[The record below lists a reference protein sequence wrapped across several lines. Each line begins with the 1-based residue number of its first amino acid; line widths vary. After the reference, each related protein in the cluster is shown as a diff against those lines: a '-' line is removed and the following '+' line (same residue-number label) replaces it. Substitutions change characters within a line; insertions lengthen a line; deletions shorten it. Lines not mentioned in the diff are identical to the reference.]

1 MMKKLV
7 SLLLALVMAL
17 GLCTSAIAETNGESE
32 DVQTGNETYTMETV
46 LAGVDALTLE
56 DVAESERDAA
66 KEAAKNFL
74 QTNFAVVKNNGKF
87 FLVITDVR
95 FRYDLFFVTEGDKTR
110 VKGIVDNYEAPIAN
124 GSKTTIKAVLN
135 SYIVQYGNN
144 CGRIDGVDFG
154 WLMNIYKAAA
164 ERLVLQSTETGK
176 VQGID
181 KLRINGGEDS
191 TYPYKNG
198 EYIKGDGP
206 NSTAQDM
213 ANSAVTYFK
222 KYFKCG
228 TETFNEET
236 RGTVTYNKD
245 IYENNSFKN
254 RDKAQ
259 QAITDYNN
267 LSPMAQ
273 IYLNELEIYQDGG
286 PGVGPRGI
294 SFWQLIQQYNEQL
307 NGSQGGGNNP
317 SHGPTTGNITDVK
330 SLPDAASVAGTQARD
345 FLGGANGST
354 TGVVKYTYT
363 PGGNDKA
370 PVGDI
375 SINGTDIGNDGMF
388 TDTAKARAAIN
399 AYYNLQPAARDIL
412 DMLFLREKTP
422 WGAQLWKFSRRMA
435 NFESMVQ
442 IAESKG
448 DDSVKTDPL
457 SKENGAAEMLRSTGG
472 FTAPDLGR
480 NFTITFPR
488 QLERGTDYNYNY
500 QVVDG
505 VGVLTVEMYAG
516 NKQHWIEAGLANPE
530 GIKYTVV
537 LRNPTNGIYHGA
549 AAGNGNS
556 GVWDAWA
563 KGTIALNE
571 YTDEMEKFSFG
582 LAAVN
587 TRDGF
592 MTVNAIENYGEM
604 MVLSVWNSN
613 KNMNEGSPVKNLVLV
628 RIRVVDQFSYEAE
641 AGMVPAVNVKDEER
655 VKVTGVNA
663 EIWNVTRE
671 AERLVVRP
679 KDGTLA
685 SKFENGQIS
694 PIGTLTIKAPE
705 GYTELDSVIMNGKP
719 MNEKSFENGVWTC
732 PRFFPVQ
739 DNGNAAMV
747 STRTFVLNW
756 KSGSGQNA
764 KYFPETF
771 TLYFGESSSAVED
784 ALNKA
789 YKDNYQVNT
798 DMTISLQPKTNMEKD
813 IGAVGD
819 NGINVIYDEITGGF
833 HTTFDSKKGMPTLAL
848 LEKGMVIEPS
858 AEIKENGTVAGFHAH
873 PFETNN
879 DPQNMGSSWF
889 DSVMKGFI
897 EEHRDTNHTRTYG
910 YPSNTV
916 ARTIPFVATNKLV
929 RDGMTVYFSFT
940 QAYRGMVIEWVDA
953 QDKVLGY
960 TFAYGRN
967 DPFVATT
974 QTDMTAGGPE
984 ENREYSEPF
993 AVGPDG
999 GKFWCER
1006 YPQEGGNGQKWYF
1019 RLRVS
1024 GHSEWSGEYTVYLPY
1039 SYLEITDAEAQR
1051 LINSGRKAR
1060 IDHYVNGD
1068 GMAPETLEGTYTE
1081 WGICFKTGSFSPFV
1095 ISTAAQSSSG
1105 GGYYY
1110 GGASTPGISAVKTA
1124 DAAKSATDY
1133 TSGIYGLTF
1142 RSTAA
1147 FSGFKGVQVDG
1158 RTIAAANYVAED
1170 NGGIEV
1176 YLKAVYLRTL
1186 KDGRHTVTIL
1196 SDAGNVTMNF
1206 TIGGVDSPTTFDA
1219 GIGAYVGM
1227 ALASVGGMA
1236 WIRRRKR

>member
-1 MMKKLV
+1 MMKKVV

-56 DVAESERDAA
+56 DVAESERGAA

-74 QTNFAVVKNNGKF
+74 QTNFAVVTNNGKF

-144 CGRIDGVDFG
+144 CGRTDGVDFG
-154 WLMNIYKAAA
+154 WLMNIYKVAA

-222 KYFKCG
+222 KYFECG

-317 SHGPTTGNITDVK
+317 GGPPPSTGNVTDV
-330 SLPDAASVAGTQARD
+330 SNLPGNGQPNEEAKV
-345 FLGGANGST
+345 FLGQNGYME
-354 TGVVKYTYT
+354 YTYT
-363 PGGNDKA
+363 SEYES
-370 PVGDI
+370 DI
-375 SINGTDIGNDGMF
+375 SFRGVSIDNKGRF
-388 TDTAKARAAIN
+388 VEAQKVRAAIT
-399 AYYNLQPAARDIL
+399 AYKNLSQEAKSIL
-412 DMLFLREKTP
+412 NNLRICADDEQWT
-422 WGAQLWKFSRRMA
+422 FSRRMWHLERMLY
-435 NFESMVQ
+435 FSESSNSSRVTPVTMPKDGVVE
-442 IAESKG
+442 A
-448 DDSVKTDPL
+448 
-457 SKENGAAEMLRSTGG
+457 MLEAG
-472 FTAPDLGR
+472 FTAPVLGDD
-480 NFTITFPR
+480 FAVAFPS
-488 QLERGTDYNYNY
+488 QLERYKDYDYNYSIIDN
-500 QVVDG
+500 
-505 VGVLTVEMYAG
+505 VGVLTVEVRAG
-516 NKQHWIEAGLANPE
+516 DRAHWLEAASASDDGDITYGIVFRNKTGAN
-530 GIKYTVV
+530 
-537 LRNPTNGIYHGA
+537 YHGSA
-549 AAGNGNS
+549 FGNGGSGYWQVWAANEETLKNS
-556 GVWDAWA
+556 GKA
-563 KGTIALNE
+563 TTHYNSL
-571 YTDEMEKFSFG
+571 G

-587 TRDGF
+587 QQNGV

-604 MVLSVWNSN
+604 MALSVWNNASSA
-613 KNMNEGSPVKNLVLV
+613 KEGAPVKHLLTM
-628 RIRVVDQFSYEAE
+628 RIRIVDQFTYEAE
-641 AGMVPAVNVKDEER
+641 AGMGEEVLPAVNVQDEKR
-655 VKVTGVNA
+655 VSYTLNGENTWRVV
-663 EIWNVTRE
+663 RE
-671 AERLVVRP
+671 KERLVVRP
-679 KDGTLA
+679 AEGTLA
-685 SKFENGQIS
+685 DKFAANNDWS
-694 PIGTLTIKAPE
+694 NVIGTLTVATPIA
-705 GYTELDSVIMNGKP
+705 GYKLAAVNGNP
-719 MNEKSFENGVWTC
+719 VNNGGDTWIC
-732 PRFFPVQ
+732 DRFFPQ
-739 DNGNAAMV
+739 SN
-747 STRTFVLNW
+747 
-756 KSGSGQNA
+756 GQNTSGVVTTRQFTLTWTSNSDQYA
-764 KYFPETF
+764 ETF
-771 TLYFGESSSAVED
+771 TLYIGENSAVVKNE
-784 ALNKA
+784 LNEA
-789 YKDNYQVNT
+789 YKELNNGRT
-798 DMTISLQPKTNMEKD
+798 TIVAFQSANDAQQD
-813 IGAVGD
+813 ISDVSGSSVD
-819 NGINVIYDEITGGF
+819 VVYDSVTGGF
-833 HTTFDSKKGMPTLAL
+833 HTTFDSSKPMPTAEQ
-848 LEKGMVIEPS
+848 LEQGMVIEPG
-858 AEIKENGTVAGFHAH
+858 EGIDKTKVARFHVH
-873 PFETNN
+873 PFQTNA
-879 DPQNMGSSWF
+879 DPADSTSDWF
-889 DSVMKGFI
+889 KDILKGFQK
-897 EEHRDTNHTRTYG
+897 ERED
-910 YPSNTV
+910 SNKSDQIFDYKATEDNI
-916 ARTIPFVATNKLV
+916 ARTIPFVATNSV
-929 RDGMTVYFSFT
+929 THGGVTVYFAFT
-940 QAYRGMVIEWVDA
+940 QAYRGKVIEWVDA

-974 QTDMTAGGPE
+974 QTDMTASGPE
-984 ENREYSEPF
+984 ENRKYSEPF

-1024 GHSEWSGEYTVYLPY
+1024 GHSEWNGEYTVYLPY
-1039 SYLEITDAEAQR
+1039 SYLKITDAEAQR

-1081 WGICFKTGSFSPFV
+1081 WGICFKTSSFSPFV

-1110 GGASTPGISAVKTA
+1110 YGGASTPSISAVKTA

-1170 NGGIEV
+1170 NSGIEV

-1236 WIRRRKR
+1236 WMRRRKR

>member
-1 MMKKLV
+1 MMKKVV

-17 GLCTSAIAETNGESE
+17 GLVVPVWGNDLPSGTEPLFFYGQDNKQEWHYFNGTGLGQGNSVTFDRVYKDEGNDSYTQLTGFTVDSQATAAGLTATVNGGALTVTAANDCDAEVKFVVIEA
-32 DVQTGNETYTMETV
+32 
-46 LAGVDALTLE
+46 AGVKYALR
-56 DVAESERDAA
+56 VIVNESS
-66 KEAAKNFL
+66 
-74 QTNFAVVKNNGKF
+74 G
-87 FLVITDVR
+87 
-95 FRYDLFFVTEGDKTR
+95 G
-110 VKGIVDNYEAPIAN
+110 
-124 GSKTTIKAVLN
+124 
-135 SYIVQYGNN
+135 
-144 CGRIDGVDFG
+144 
-154 WLMNIYKAAA
+154 
-164 ERLVLQSTETGK
+164 
-176 VQGID
+176 QG
-181 KLRINGGEDS
+181 G
-191 TYPYKNG
+191 
-198 EYIKGDGP
+198 
-206 NSTAQDM
+206 Q
-213 ANSAVTYFK
+213 
-222 KYFKCG
+222 
-228 TETFNEET
+228 
-236 RGTVTYNKD
+236 
-245 IYENNSFKN
+245 
-254 RDKAQ
+254 
-259 QAITDYNN
+259 
-267 LSPMAQ
+267 
-273 IYLNELEIYQDGG
+273 GG
-286 PGVGPRGI
+286 P
-294 SFWQLIQQYNEQL
+294 
-307 NGSQGGGNNP
+307 
-317 SHGPTTGNITDVK
+317 PTTGQIK
-330 SLPDAASVAGTQARD
+330 DAKQLTGDKPAIDMALDYLGIGTSGAAGSVTY
-345 FLGGANGST
+345 
-354 TGVVKYTYT
+354 KYVD
-363 PGGNDKA
+363 GGNS
-370 PVGDI
+370 DI
-375 SINGTDIGNDGMF
+375 SINGTSIGPDGLF
-388 TDTAKARAAIN
+388 TDTAAARAAVN
-399 AYYNLQPAARDIL
+399 AYYSLQPAAQNIL
-412 DMLFLREKTP
+412 DTLYLRVNDE
-422 WGAQLWKFSRRMA
+422 LWMFSRRMDY
-435 NFESMVQ
+435 FRQLVQ
-442 IAESKG
+442 IAEAKG
-448 DDSVKTDPL
+448 DDSVPTDPL
-457 SKENGAAEMLRSTGG
+457 DSENEAAVMLKNGG
-472 FTAPDLGR
+472 FTAPALGR
-480 NFTITFPR
+480 DMTITFPE
-488 QLERGTDYNYNY
+488 QLVRGVDYNYNY
-500 QVVDG
+500 ALVDSI
-505 VGVLTVEMYAG
+505 GVLTVEIYKG
-516 NKQHWIEAGLANPE
+516 EKQHWIEAARNNPK
-530 GIKYTVV
+530 GINYQVIF
-537 LRNPTNGIYHGA
+537 RNPTGGDYHEST
-549 AAGNGNS
+549 AGNGNS

-563 KGTIALNE
+563 KGEISLRKNSDR
-571 YTDEMEKFSFG
+571 TDSKGFG

-613 KNMNEGSPVKNLVLV
+613 ENMNEGSPVKNLVLV

-641 AGMVPAVNVKDEER
+641 TGMVPAVNVKDEER

-705 GYTELDSVIMNGKP
+705 GYTELDSVIMNRKP

-732 PRFFPVQ
+732 PRFFPFQ
-739 DNGNAAMV
+739 DNGSAAMV

-771 TLYFGESSSAVED
+771 TLYFGESSSAVKA

-789 YKDNYQVNT
+789 YIDNGGTGSIAV
-798 DMTISLQPKTNMEKD
+798 SLQPGIEAEKD

-819 NGINVIYDEITGGF
+819 TGISVAYDEITGGF
-833 HTTFDSKKGMPTLAL
+833 HTTFDSEKGMPTLAL

-858 AEIKENGTVAGFHAH
+858 TEIKGNGAVAGFHAH

-897 EEHRDTNHTRTYG
+897 EEHKDTNHTRTYD
-910 YPSNTV
+910 YSSNTV

-929 RDGMTVYFSFT
+929 RDGVTVYFSFT

-974 QTDMTAGGPE
+974 QTDMTASGPE
-984 ENREYSEPF
+984 ENRKYSEPF

-1024 GHSEWSGEYTVYLPY
+1024 GHSEWNGEYTVYLPY

-1081 WGICFKTGSFSPFV
+1081 WGICFKTRSFSPFV

-1105 GGYYY
+1105 GGYYYY

-1236 WIRRRKR
+1236 WMRRRKR

>member
-7 SLLLALVMAL
+7 SLLLALVMAV

-46 LAGVDALTLE
+46 LAGVDALSG
-56 DVAESERDAA
+56 DGDAKAAA
-66 KEAAKNFL
+66 KEYLKKYFVVVNDNNMSFVVINNVGMRQDKFI
-74 QTNFAVVKNNGKF
+74 QTQEQKATVQNVLTAYTTEISGVLDTYK
-87 FLVITDVR
+87 VR
-95 FRYDLFFVTEGDKTR
+95 
-110 VKGIVDNYEAPIAN
+110 
-124 GSKTTIKAVLN
+124 
-135 SYIVQYGNN
+135 YGNSAEMA
-144 CGRIDGVDFG
+144 FSE
-154 WLMNIYKAAA
+154 LLKIYRCAA
-164 ERLVLQSTETGK
+164 ERPAIQNYENGGNGPDTGK
-176 VQGID
+176 VQGVHLL
-181 KLRINGGEDS
+181 KCSGGTDG
-191 TYPYKNG
+191 YPYNNQ
-198 EYIKGDGP
+198 EYVSADDV
-206 NSTAQDM
+206 TA
-213 ANSAVTYFK
+213 AVSY
-222 KYFKCG
+222 
-228 TETFNEET
+228 FNEYFTYRTWELKD
-236 RGTVTYNKD
+236 GNKYNTVTYSD
-245 IYENNSFKN
+245 SIY
-254 RDKAQ
+254 DKKTDK
-259 QAITDYNN
+259 ITDEAKAKEAIAKYNN
-267 LSPMAQ
+267 LDPAVQVS
-273 IYLNELEIYQDGG
+273 LNELEIRVATG
-286 PGVGPRGI
+286 PSGTEQFR
-294 SFWQLIQQYNEQL
+294 FWRLIQRFDKQL

-317 SHGPTTGNITDVK
+317 GQGPTTGNITDVK

-345 FLGGANGST
+345 FLGGVNDST

-363 PGGNDKA
+363 RGKD

-412 DMLFLREKTP
+412 DMLFLREETP

-500 QVVDG
+500 QVVDD

-613 KNMNEGSPVKNLVLV
+613 ENMTEGSPVKNLVLV

-641 AGMVPAVNVKDEER
+641 
-655 VKVTGVNA
+655 TGESGETLPTVNA
-663 EIWNVTRE
+663 QDEKRVICKVNEEMWTVTRE
-671 AERLVVRP
+671 STRLMVRP
-679 KDGTLA
+679 KSGTLA
-685 SKFENGQIS
+685 GIFEAGKKWEN
-694 PIGTLTIKAPE
+694 IGTLTVAAPMSD
-705 GYTELDSVIMNGKP
+705 YKLAAVNGKQI
-719 MNEKSFENGVWTC
+719 SNGGDIWTC
-732 PRFFPVQ
+732 EQFFPQ
-739 DNGNAAMV
+739 SNGQNGPGTAT
-747 STRTFVLNW
+747 TRTFTLTWV
-756 KSGSGQNA
+756 SGDAQ
-764 KYFPETF
+764 YDEQF
-771 TLYFGESSSAVED
+771 TLYIGEMATTAQDRFSQIVNAGSQSSVPVVAPSEEFANEAMGKITAGSGLDV
-784 ALNKA
+784 
-789 YKDNYQVNT
+789 T
-798 DMTISLQPKTNMEKD
+798 
-813 IGAVGD
+813 
-819 NGINVIYDEITGGF
+819 YDKSTGRF
-833 HTTFDSKKGMPTLAL
+833 QATFDGSKGLPSLADLDKGFVLAPDDAF
-848 LEKGMVIEPS
+848 KD
-858 AEIKENGTVAGFHAH
+858 KVAGFHTH
-873 PFETNN
+873 PFESTGDPAEFDADWFKMVKLGFDQERSDPNRTN
-879 DPQNMGSSWF
+879 S
-889 DSVMKGFI
+889 
-897 EEHRDTNHTRTYG
+897 
-910 YPSNTV
+910 YPENTV
-916 ARTIPFVATNKLV
+916 ARTIPFVATNRLV
-929 RDGMTVYFSFT
+929 RDGVTIYFAFT
-940 QAYRGMVIEWVDA
+940 QNYRGMVIEWVDA
-953 QDKVLGY
+953 NNTVLGY
-960 TFAYGRN
+960 TIAYGKN
-967 DPFVATT
+967 GPFVMTT
-974 QTDMTAGGPE
+974 KTEVSENEPE
-984 ENREYSEPF
+984 HDKTYNEPF
-993 AVGPDG
+993 AVAEG
-999 GKFWCER
+999 GGEFWCER

-1024 GHSEWSGEYTVYLPY
+1024 GRQQGNGEYTVYLPY
-1039 SYLEITDAEAQR
+1039 SYLEITAAEAQR

-1081 WGICFKTGSFSPFV
+1081 WGICFKTSSFSPFV

-1110 GGASTPGISAVKTA
+1110 GGVSTPGISAVKTA

-1219 GIGAYVGM
+1219 GIGAYIGM

-1236 WIRRRKR
+1236 WMRRRKR

>member
-1 MMKKLV
+1 MMKKVV

-17 GLCTSAIAETNGESE
+17 GLVVPVWGNDLPSGTEPLFFYGQDNKQEWHYFNGTGLGQGNSVTFDRVYKDEGNDSYTQLTGFTVDSQATAAGLTATVNGGALTVTAANDCDAEVKFVVIEAAG
-32 DVQTGNETYTMETV
+32 VKYALRVIVNETS
-46 LAGVDALTLE
+46 G
-56 DVAESERDAA
+56 
-66 KEAAKNFL
+66 
-74 QTNFAVVKNNGKF
+74 
-87 FLVITDVR
+87 
-95 FRYDLFFVTEGDKTR
+95 
-110 VKGIVDNYEAPIAN
+110 
-124 GSKTTIKAVLN
+124 
-135 SYIVQYGNN
+135 GN
-144 CGRIDGVDFG
+144 
-154 WLMNIYKAAA
+154 
-164 ERLVLQSTETGK
+164 
-176 VQGID
+176 QG
-181 KLRINGGEDS
+181 G
-191 TYPYKNG
+191 
-198 EYIKGDGP
+198 
-206 NSTAQDM
+206 Q
-213 ANSAVTYFK
+213 
-222 KYFKCG
+222 
-228 TETFNEET
+228 
-236 RGTVTYNKD
+236 
-245 IYENNSFKN
+245 
-254 RDKAQ
+254 
-259 QAITDYNN
+259 
-267 LSPMAQ
+267 
-273 IYLNELEIYQDGG
+273 GG
-286 PGVGPRGI
+286 P
-294 SFWQLIQQYNEQL
+294 
-307 NGSQGGGNNP
+307 
-317 SHGPTTGNITDVK
+317 PTTGQIK
-330 SLPDAASVAGTQARD
+330 DAKQLTGDKPAIDMALDYLGIGTSGAAGSVTY
-345 FLGGANGST
+345 
-354 TGVVKYTYT
+354 KYVD
-363 PGGNDKA
+363 GGNS
-370 PVGDI
+370 DI
-375 SINGTDIGNDGMF
+375 SINGTSIGPDGLF
-388 TDTAKARAAIN
+388 TDTAAARAAVN
-399 AYYNLQPAARDIL
+399 AYYSLQPAAQNIL
-412 DMLFLREKTP
+412 DTLYLRVNDE
-422 WGAQLWKFSRRMA
+422 LWMFSRRMDY
-435 NFESMVQ
+435 FRQLVQ
-442 IAESKG
+442 IAEAKG
-448 DDSVKTDPL
+448 DDSVPTDPL
-457 SKENGAAEMLRSTGG
+457 DSENEAAVMLKNGG
-472 FTAPDLGR
+472 FTAPALGR
-480 NFTITFPR
+480 DMTITFPE
-488 QLERGTDYNYNY
+488 QLVRGVDYNYNY
-500 QVVDG
+500 ALVDSI
-505 VGVLTVEMYAG
+505 GVLTVEIYKG
-516 NKQHWIEAGLANPE
+516 EKQHWIEAARNNPK
-530 GIKYTVV
+530 GINYQVIF
-537 LRNPTNGIYHGA
+537 RNPTGGDYHEST
-549 AAGNGNS
+549 AGNGNS

-563 KGTIALNE
+563 KGEISLRKNSDR
-571 YTDEMEKFSFG
+571 TDSKGFG

-613 KNMNEGSPVKNLVLV
+613 ENMNEGSPVKNLVLV

-641 AGMVPAVNVKDEER
+641 TGMVPAVNVKDEER

-732 PRFFPVQ
+732 PRFFPFQ
-739 DNGNAAMV
+739 DNGSAAMV

-771 TLYFGESSSAVED
+771 TLYFGESSSAVKA

-789 YKDNYQVNT
+789 YIDNGGTGSIAV
-798 DMTISLQPKTNMEKD
+798 SLQPGIEAEKD

-819 NGINVIYDEITGGF
+819 TGISVAYDEITGGF
-833 HTTFDSKKGMPTLAL
+833 HTTFDSEKGMPTLAL

-858 AEIKENGTVAGFHAH
+858 TEIKGNGAVAGFHAH

-897 EEHRDTNHTRTYG
+897 EEHKDTNHTRTYD
-910 YPSNTV
+910 YSSNTV

-929 RDGMTVYFSFT
+929 RDGVTVYFSFT

-974 QTDMTAGGPE
+974 QTDMTASGPE
-984 ENREYSEPF
+984 ENSEYSEPF

-1039 SYLEITDAEAQR
+1039 GYLGISEQEAQR

-1081 WGICFKTGSFSPFV
+1081 WGICFKTRSFSPFV

-1105 GGYYY
+1105 GGYYYY

-1170 NGGIEV
+1170 TGGIEV

-1219 GIGAYVGM
+1219 GIGAYIGM

-1236 WIRRRKR
+1236 WMSRKKR

>member
-1 MMKKLV
+1 MMKKVV

-17 GLCTSAIAETNGESE
+17 GLVVPVWGNDLPSGTEPLFFYGQDNKQEWHYFNGTGLGQGNSVTFDRVYKDEGNDSYTQLTGFTVDSQATAAGLTATVNGGALTVTAANDCDAEVKFVVIEAAG
-32 DVQTGNETYTMETV
+32 VKYALRVIVNETS
-46 LAGVDALTLE
+46 G
-56 DVAESERDAA
+56 
-66 KEAAKNFL
+66 
-74 QTNFAVVKNNGKF
+74 
-87 FLVITDVR
+87 
-95 FRYDLFFVTEGDKTR
+95 
-110 VKGIVDNYEAPIAN
+110 
-124 GSKTTIKAVLN
+124 
-135 SYIVQYGNN
+135 GN
-144 CGRIDGVDFG
+144 
-154 WLMNIYKAAA
+154 
-164 ERLVLQSTETGK
+164 
-176 VQGID
+176 QG
-181 KLRINGGEDS
+181 G
-191 TYPYKNG
+191 
-198 EYIKGDGP
+198 
-206 NSTAQDM
+206 Q
-213 ANSAVTYFK
+213 
-222 KYFKCG
+222 
-228 TETFNEET
+228 
-236 RGTVTYNKD
+236 
-245 IYENNSFKN
+245 
-254 RDKAQ
+254 
-259 QAITDYNN
+259 
-267 LSPMAQ
+267 
-273 IYLNELEIYQDGG
+273 GG
-286 PGVGPRGI
+286 P
-294 SFWQLIQQYNEQL
+294 
-307 NGSQGGGNNP
+307 
-317 SHGPTTGNITDVK
+317 PTTGQIK
-330 SLPDAASVAGTQARD
+330 DAKQLTGDKPAIDMALDYLGIGTSGAAGSVTY
-345 FLGGANGST
+345 
-354 TGVVKYTYT
+354 KYVD
-363 PGGNDKA
+363 GGNS
-370 PVGDI
+370 DI
-375 SINGTDIGNDGMF
+375 SINGTSIGPDGLF
-388 TDTAKARAAIN
+388 TDTAAARAAVN
-399 AYYNLQPAARDIL
+399 AYYSLQPAAQNIL
-412 DMLFLREKTP
+412 DTLYLRVNDE
-422 WGAQLWKFSRRMA
+422 LWMFSRRMDY
-435 NFESMVQ
+435 FRQLVQ
-442 IAESKG
+442 IAEAKG
-448 DDSVKTDPL
+448 DDSVPTDPL
-457 SKENGAAEMLRSTGG
+457 DSENEAAVMLKNGG
-472 FTAPDLGR
+472 FTAPALGR
-480 NFTITFPR
+480 DMTITFPE
-488 QLERGTDYNYNY
+488 QLVRGVDYNYNY
-500 QVVDG
+500 ALVDSI
-505 VGVLTVEMYAG
+505 GVLTVEIYKG
-516 NKQHWIEAGLANPE
+516 EKQHWIEAARNNPK
-530 GIKYTVV
+530 GINYQVIF
-537 LRNPTNGIYHGA
+537 RNPTGGGYHEST
-549 AAGNGNS
+549 AGNGNS

-563 KGTIALNE
+563 KGEISLRKNSDR
-571 YTDEMEKFSFG
+571 TDSRGFG

-587 TRDGF
+587 MRDGF

-613 KNMNEGSPVKNLVLV
+613 ENMNEGSPVKNLVLV

-641 AGMVPAVNVKDEER
+641 AGMVPAVNVKDKER

-879 DPQNMGSSWF
+879 DPQDMDSSWF

-897 EEHRDTNHTRTYG
+897 EEHKDTNHTRTYG

-916 ARTIPFVATNKLV
+916 ARTIPFVATNELK
-929 RDGMTVYFSFT
+929 RDGVTVYFSFT

-974 QTDMTAGGPE
+974 QTDMIENGPTKGTK
-984 ENREYSEPF
+984 YDEPF

-1039 SYLEITDAEAQR
+1039 GYLGISEQEAQR

-1081 WGICFKTGSFSPFV
+1081 WGICFKTSSFSPFV

-1219 GIGAYVGM
+1219 GIGAYIGM

-1236 WIRRRKR
+1236 WMSRKKR

>member
-1 MMKKLV
+1 MMKKVV

-56 DVAESERDAA
+56 DVAESERGAA

-74 QTNFAVVKNNGKF
+74 QTNFAVVTNNGKF

-144 CGRIDGVDFG
+144 CGRTDGVDFG

-222 KYFKCG
+222 KYFECG

-317 SHGPTTGNITDVK
+317 GGPPPSTGNVADV
-330 SLPDAASVAGTQARD
+330 SNLPGNGQPNEEAKV
-345 FLGGANGST
+345 FLGQNGYME
-354 TGVVKYTYT
+354 YTYT
-363 PGGNDKA
+363 SEYES
-370 PVGDI
+370 DI
-375 SINGTDIGNDGMF
+375 SFRGVSIDNKGRF
-388 TDTAKARAAIN
+388 VEAQKVRAAIT
-399 AYYNLQPAARDIL
+399 AYKNLSQEAKSIL
-412 DMLFLREKTP
+412 NNLRICADDEQWT
-422 WGAQLWKFSRRMA
+422 FSRRMWHLERMLY
-435 NFESMVQ
+435 FSESSNSSRVTPVTMPKDGVVE
-442 IAESKG
+442 A
-448 DDSVKTDPL
+448 
-457 SKENGAAEMLRSTGG
+457 MLEAG
-472 FTAPDLGR
+472 FTAPVLGDD
-480 NFTITFPR
+480 FAVAFPS
-488 QLERGTDYNYNY
+488 QLERYKDYDYNYSIIDN
-500 QVVDG
+500 
-505 VGVLTVEMYAG
+505 VGVLTVEVRAG
-516 NKQHWIEAGLANPE
+516 DRAHWLEAASASDDGDITYGIVFRNKTGAN
-530 GIKYTVV
+530 
-537 LRNPTNGIYHGA
+537 YHGSA
-549 AAGNGNS
+549 FGNGGSGYWQVWAANEETLKNS
-556 GVWDAWA
+556 GKA
-563 KGTIALNE
+563 TTHYNSL
-571 YTDEMEKFSFG
+571 G

-587 TRDGF
+587 QQNGV

-604 MVLSVWNSN
+604 MALSVWNNASSA
-613 KNMNEGSPVKNLVLV
+613 KEGAPVKHLLTM
-628 RIRVVDQFSYEAE
+628 RIRIVDQFTYEAE
-641 AGMVPAVNVKDEER
+641 AGMGEEVLPAVNVQDEKR
-655 VKVTGVNA
+655 VSYTLNGENTWRVV
-663 EIWNVTRE
+663 RE
-671 AERLVVRP
+671 KERLVVRP
-679 KDGTLA
+679 AEGTLA
-685 SKFENGQIS
+685 DKFAANNDWS
-694 PIGTLTIKAPE
+694 NVIGTLTVATPIA
-705 GYTELDSVIMNGKP
+705 GYKLAAVNGNP
-719 MNEKSFENGVWTC
+719 VNNGGDTWIC
-732 PRFFPVQ
+732 DRFFPQ
-739 DNGNAAMV
+739 SN
-747 STRTFVLNW
+747 
-756 KSGSGQNA
+756 GQNTSGVVTTRQFTLTWTSNSDQYA
-764 KYFPETF
+764 ETF
-771 TLYFGESSSAVED
+771 TLYIGENSAVVKNE
-784 ALNKA
+784 LNEA
-789 YKDNYQVNT
+789 YKELNNGRT
-798 DMTISLQPKTNMEKD
+798 TIVAFQSANDAQQD
-813 IGAVGD
+813 ISDVSGSSVD
-819 NGINVIYDEITGGF
+819 VVYDSVTGGF
-833 HTTFDSKKGMPTLAL
+833 HTTFDSSKPMPTAEQ
-848 LEKGMVIEPS
+848 LEQGMVIEPG
-858 AEIKENGTVAGFHAH
+858 EGIDKTKVARFHVH
-873 PFETNN
+873 PFQTNA
-879 DPQNMGSSWF
+879 DPADSTSDWF
-889 DSVMKGFI
+889 KDILKGFQK
-897 EEHRDTNHTRTYG
+897 ERED
-910 YPSNTV
+910 SNKSDQIFDYKATEDNI
-916 ARTIPFVATNKLV
+916 ARTIPFVATNSV
-929 RDGMTVYFSFT
+929 THGGVTVYFAFT
-940 QAYRGMVIEWVDA
+940 QAYRGKVIEWVDA

-974 QTDMTAGGPE
+974 QTDMTASGPE
-984 ENREYSEPF
+984 ENRKYSEPF

-1024 GHSEWSGEYTVYLPY
+1024 GHSEWNGEYTVYLPY
-1039 SYLEITDAEAQR
+1039 SYLKITDAEAQR

-1081 WGICFKTGSFSPFV
+1081 WGICFKTSSFSPFV

-1105 GGYYY
+1105 GGYYYY

-1219 GIGAYVGM
+1219 GIGAYVSM

-1236 WIRRRKR
+1236 WMRRRKR

>member
-1 MMKKLV
+1 MMKKVV
-7 SLLLALVMAL
+7 SLLLALVMAV

-46 LAGVDALTLE
+46 LAGVDALTGNE
-56 DVAESERDAA
+56 AEKTAIKDYL
-66 KEAAKNFL
+66 NTYF
-74 QTNFAVVKNNGKF
+74 VVVDNENGF
-87 FLVITDVR
+87 
-95 FRYDLFFVTEGDKTR
+95 FFVINNVGLRRDKFIQTQEQKVTVQDAVNGYNAQIGETNR
-110 VKGIVDNYEAPIAN
+110 SIAAIPDAYQVK
-124 GSKTTIKAVLN
+124 
-135 SYIVQYGNN
+135 YGNGTRTFEN
-144 CGRIDGVDFG
+144 
-154 WLMNIYKAAA
+154 LMGMYTAALNRPA
-164 ERLVLQSTETGK
+164 VQINEGSNGPDTGK
-176 VQGID
+176 VQGVHLLKCSD
-181 KLRINGGEDS
+181 GTDG
-191 TYPYKNG
+191 YPYNNQG
-198 EYIKGDGP
+198 YVSTDDVTAAGNYFVEYFSYMTWETGDGE
-206 NSTAQDM
+206 
-213 ANSAVTYFK
+213 
-222 KYFKCG
+222 KY
-228 TETFNEET
+228 N
-236 RGTVTYNKD
+236 TVTFKDGIYDKGTNK
-245 IYENNSFKN
+245 
-254 RDKAQ
+254 
-259 QAITDYNN
+259 ITDQEKAKAAISAYNQ
-267 LSPMAQ
+267 LSPAVQ
-273 IYLNELEIYQDGG
+273 VLLNELEIRVATG
-286 PGVGPRGI
+286 PSGTEQFR
-294 SFWQLIQQYNEQL
+294 FWRLIQHFDKQL
-307 NGSQGGGNNP
+307 NGSQGSGNNP

-345 FLGGANGST
+345 FLGGVNDST
-354 TGVVKYTYT
+354 TGIVKYTYT

-412 DMLFLREKTP
+412 DMLFLREETP
-422 WGAQLWKFSRRMA
+422 WGAQLWKFSHRMA

-488 QLERGTDYNYNY
+488 QLERGKDYNYNY

-641 AGMVPAVNVKDEER
+641 AGMVPAVNVKDKER

-685 SKFENGQIS
+685 SIFEAEKKWEN
-694 PIGTLTIKAPE
+694 IGTLTVAAPMSD
-705 GYTELDSVIMNGKP
+705 YKLAAVNGKQI
-719 MNEKSFENGVWTC
+719 SNGGDTWTC
-732 PRFFPVQ
+732 KQFFPQ
-739 DNGNAAMV
+739 SNGQNGPGTAT
-747 STRTFVLNW
+747 TRTFTLTWV
-756 KSGSGQNA
+756 SGDAQ
-764 KYFPETF
+764 YDEQF
-771 TLYFGESSSAVED
+771 TLYIGEMATTAQDRFSQIVNAGSQSSVPVVAPSEEFANEAMGKITAGSGLDV
-784 ALNKA
+784 
-789 YKDNYQVNT
+789 T
-798 DMTISLQPKTNMEKD
+798 
-813 IGAVGD
+813 
-819 NGINVIYDEITGGF
+819 YDKSTGRF
-833 HTTFDSKKGMPTLAL
+833 QATFDGSKGLPSLADLDKGFVLVPDDAF
-848 LEKGMVIEPS
+848 KG
-858 AEIKENGTVAGFHAH
+858 KVAGFHTH
-873 PFETNN
+873 PFESTGDPAEFDADWFKMVKLGFDQERSDPNRTN
-879 DPQNMGSSWF
+879 S
-889 DSVMKGFI
+889 
-897 EEHRDTNHTRTYG
+897 
-910 YPSNTV
+910 YPENTV
-916 ARTIPFVATNKLV
+916 ARTIPFVATNRLV
-929 RDGMTVYFSFT
+929 RDGVTIYFAFT
-940 QAYRGMVIEWVDA
+940 QNYRGMVIEWVDA
-953 QDKVLGY
+953 NNTVLGY
-960 TFAYGRN
+960 TIAYGKN
-967 DPFVATT
+967 GPFVMTT
-974 QTDMTAGGPE
+974 KTEVSENEPE
-984 ENREYSEPF
+984 HDKTYNEPF
-993 AVGPDG
+993 AVAEG
-999 GKFWCER
+999 GGEFWCER

-1024 GHSEWSGEYTVYLPY
+1024 GRQQGNGEYTVYLPY

-1051 LINSGRKAR
+1051 LINSGRKAW

-1081 WGICFKTGSFSPFV
+1081 WGICFKTRSFSPFV

-1158 RTIAAANYVAED
+1158 RTIASANYLAED

-1236 WIRRRKR
+1236 WMRRRKR

>member
-1 MMKKLV
+1 MMKKVV

-56 DVAESERDAA
+56 DVAESERGAA

-74 QTNFAVVKNNGKF
+74 QTNFAVVTNNGKF

-144 CGRIDGVDFG
+144 CGRTDGVDFG

-222 KYFKCG
+222 KYFECG

-317 SHGPTTGNITDVK
+317 GGPPPSTGNVTDV
-330 SLPDAASVAGTQARD
+330 SNLPGNGQPNEEAKV
-345 FLGGANGST
+345 FLGQNGYME
-354 TGVVKYTYT
+354 YTYT
-363 PGGNDKA
+363 SEYES
-370 PVGDI
+370 DI
-375 SINGTDIGNDGMF
+375 SFRGVSIDNKGRF
-388 TDTAKARAAIN
+388 EEAQKVRAAIT
-399 AYYNLQPAARDIL
+399 AYKNLSQEAKSIL
-412 DMLFLREKTP
+412 NNLRICADDEQWT
-422 WGAQLWKFSRRMA
+422 FSRRMWHLERMLY
-435 NFESMVQ
+435 FSESSNSSRVTPVTMPKDGVVE
-442 IAESKG
+442 A
-448 DDSVKTDPL
+448 
-457 SKENGAAEMLRSTGG
+457 MLEAG
-472 FTAPDLGR
+472 FTAPVLGDD
-480 NFTITFPR
+480 FAVAFPS
-488 QLERGTDYNYNY
+488 QLERYKDYDYNYSIIDN
-500 QVVDG
+500 
-505 VGVLTVEMYAG
+505 VGVLTVEVRAG
-516 NKQHWIEAGLANPE
+516 DRAHWLEAASASDDGDITYGIVFRNKTGAN
-530 GIKYTVV
+530 
-537 LRNPTNGIYHGA
+537 YHGSA
-549 AAGNGNS
+549 FGNGGSGYWQVWAANEETLKNS
-556 GVWDAWA
+556 GKA
-563 KGTIALNE
+563 TTHYNSL
-571 YTDEMEKFSFG
+571 G

-587 TRDGF
+587 QQNGV

-604 MVLSVWNSN
+604 MALSVWNNASSA
-613 KNMNEGSPVKNLVLV
+613 KEGAPVKHLLTM
-628 RIRVVDQFSYEAE
+628 RIRIVDQFTYEAE
-641 AGMVPAVNVKDEER
+641 AGMGEEVLPAVNVQDEKR
-655 VKVTGVNA
+655 VSYTLNGENTWRVV
-663 EIWNVTRE
+663 RE
-671 AERLVVRP
+671 KERLVVRP
-679 KDGTLA
+679 AEGTLA
-685 SKFENGQIS
+685 DKFAANNDWS
-694 PIGTLTIKAPE
+694 NVIGTLTVATPIA
-705 GYTELDSVIMNGKP
+705 GYKLAAVNGNP
-719 MNEKSFENGVWTC
+719 VNNGGDTWIC
-732 PRFFPVQ
+732 DRFFPQ
-739 DNGNAAMV
+739 SN
-747 STRTFVLNW
+747 
-756 KSGSGQNA
+756 GQNTSGVVTTRQFTLTWTSNSDQYA
-764 KYFPETF
+764 ETF
-771 TLYFGESSSAVED
+771 TLYIGENSAVVKNE
-784 ALNKA
+784 LNEA
-789 YKDNYQVNT
+789 YKELNNGRT
-798 DMTISLQPKTNMEKD
+798 TIVAFQSANDAQQD
-813 IGAVGD
+813 ISDVSGSSVD
-819 NGINVIYDEITGGF
+819 VVYDSVTGGF
-833 HTTFDSKKGMPTLAL
+833 HTTFDSSKPMPTAEQ
-848 LEKGMVIEPS
+848 LEQGMVIEPG
-858 AEIKENGTVAGFHAH
+858 EGIDKTKVARFHVH
-873 PFETNN
+873 PFQTNA
-879 DPQNMGSSWF
+879 DPADSTSDWF
-889 DSVMKGFI
+889 KDILKGFQK
-897 EEHRDTNHTRTYG
+897 ERED
-910 YPSNTV
+910 SNKSDQIFDYKATEDNI
-916 ARTIPFVATNKLV
+916 ARTIPFVATNSV
-929 RDGMTVYFSFT
+929 THGGVTVYFAFT
-940 QAYRGMVIEWVDA
+940 QAYRGKVIEWVDA

-974 QTDMTAGGPE
+974 QTDMTASGPE
-984 ENREYSEPF
+984 ENRKYSEPF

-1024 GHSEWSGEYTVYLPY
+1024 GHSEWNGEYTVYLPY
-1039 SYLEITDAEAQR
+1039 SYLKITDAEAQR

-1081 WGICFKTGSFSPFV
+1081 WGICFKTSSFSPFV

-1105 GGYYY
+1105 GGYYYY

-1133 TSGIYGLTF
+1133 TSGIYGLTC

-1219 GIGAYVGM
+1219 GIGAYVSM

-1236 WIRRRKR
+1236 WMRRRKR

>member
-1 MMKKLV
+1 MMKKVV

-17 GLCTSAIAETNGESE
+17 GLVVPVWGNDLPSGTKPLFFYGQDNKQEWHYFNG
-32 DVQTGNETYTMETV
+32 TGLGQGNSVTFDRVYKDEGNDSYTQLTGFTVDSQATAAGLTATVNGGALTVTAANDCDAKVKFVVIEAAGVKYALRVIVNETS
-46 LAGVDALTLE
+46 G
-56 DVAESERDAA
+56 
-66 KEAAKNFL
+66 
-74 QTNFAVVKNNGKF
+74 
-87 FLVITDVR
+87 
-95 FRYDLFFVTEGDKTR
+95 
-110 VKGIVDNYEAPIAN
+110 
-124 GSKTTIKAVLN
+124 
-135 SYIVQYGNN
+135 GN
-144 CGRIDGVDFG
+144 
-154 WLMNIYKAAA
+154 
-164 ERLVLQSTETGK
+164 
-176 VQGID
+176 QG
-181 KLRINGGEDS
+181 G
-191 TYPYKNG
+191 
-198 EYIKGDGP
+198 
-206 NSTAQDM
+206 Q
-213 ANSAVTYFK
+213 
-222 KYFKCG
+222 
-228 TETFNEET
+228 
-236 RGTVTYNKD
+236 
-245 IYENNSFKN
+245 
-254 RDKAQ
+254 
-259 QAITDYNN
+259 
-267 LSPMAQ
+267 
-273 IYLNELEIYQDGG
+273 GG
-286 PGVGPRGI
+286 P
-294 SFWQLIQQYNEQL
+294 
-307 NGSQGGGNNP
+307 
-317 SHGPTTGNITDVK
+317 PTTGQIK
-330 SLPDAASVAGTQARD
+330 DAKQLTGDKPAIDMALDYLGIGTSGAAGSVTY
-345 FLGGANGST
+345 
-354 TGVVKYTYT
+354 KYVD
-363 PGGNDKA
+363 GGNS
-370 PVGDI
+370 DI
-375 SINGTDIGNDGMF
+375 SINGTSIGPDGLF
-388 TDTAKARAAIN
+388 TDTAAARAAVN
-399 AYYNLQPAARDIL
+399 AYYSLQPAAQNIL
-412 DMLFLREKTP
+412 DTLYLRVNDE
-422 WGAQLWKFSRRMA
+422 LWMFSRRMDY
-435 NFESMVQ
+435 FRQLVQ
-442 IAESKG
+442 IAEAKG
-448 DDSVKTDPL
+448 DDSVPTDPL
-457 SKENGAAEMLRSTGG
+457 DSENEAAVMLKNGG
-472 FTAPDLGR
+472 FTAPALGR
-480 NFTITFPR
+480 DMTITFPD
-488 QLERGTDYNYNY
+488 QLVRGVDYNYNY
-500 QVVDG
+500 ALVDSI
-505 VGVLTVEMYAG
+505 GVLTVEIYKG
-516 NKQHWIEAGLANPE
+516 EKQHWIEAARNNPK
-530 GIKYTVV
+530 GINYQVIF
-537 LRNPTNGIYHGA
+537 RNPTGGDYHEST
-549 AAGNGNS
+549 AGNGNS

-563 KGTIALNE
+563 KGEISLRKNSDR
-571 YTDEMEKFSFG
+571 TDSKGFG

-613 KNMNEGSPVKNLVLV
+613 ENMNEGSPVKNLVLV

-641 AGMVPAVNVKDEER
+641 AGMVPVVNVKDKER

-671 AERLVVRP
+671 AERLMVRP

-694 PIGTLTIKAPE
+694 PIGMLTIQAPE
-705 GYTELDSVIMNGKP
+705 GYTELDSVIMNGDP
-719 MNEKSFENGVWTC
+719 MQETSFAGGAWTC
-732 PRFFPVQ
+732 PQFFPLQ

-747 STRTFVLNW
+747 STKTFVLNW

-771 TLYFGESSSAVED
+771 TLYFGESSSAVKV

-789 YKDNYQVNT
+789 YKDNGGTGSIAV
-798 DMTISLQPKTNMEKD
+798 SLQPKTNMEKD

-858 AEIKENGTVAGFHAH
+858 AEIKENGTVTGFHAH

-897 EEHRDTNHTRTYG
+897 EEHKDTNHTRTYD
-910 YPSNTV
+910 YSSNTV

-929 RDGMTVYFSFT
+929 RDGVTVYFSFT

-974 QTDMTAGGPE
+974 RTEVKPGGEDGRPTGE
-984 ENREYSEPF
+984 PGDYNEPF
-993 AVGPDG
+993 AVGPG
-999 GKFWCER
+999 GGMFWCER

-1039 SYLEITDAEAQR
+1039 SYLEITGAEAQR

-1081 WGICFKTGSFSPFV
+1081 WGICFKTSSFSPFV

-1105 GGYYY
+1105 GGYYYY

-1236 WIRRRKR
+1236 WMRRRKR